1 MNYIL
6 AVFTSRT
13 HTLLYSRL
21 LKQIG
26 IPNSIVT
33 TPRHILKA
41 CGISVQLYYNYLS
54 RASLLINQH
63 SLSSFKNFYLIEKT
77 SNGIRYITL

>member
-26 IPNSIVT
+26 IPNNIVT
-33 TPRHILKA
+33 TPRNILKA

-63 SLSSFKNFYLIEKT
+63 SLNSFNTNLIIKLLYQFICT
-77 SNGIRYITL
+77 

>member
-1 MNYIL
+1 MNLIL

-26 IPNSIVT
+26 ITNSVVT
-33 TPRHILKA
+33 TPRAILKA
-41 CGISVQLYYNYLS
+41 CGISVQFYYNNLS
-54 RASLLINQH
+54 RASMIINQYK
-63 SLSSFKNFYLIEKT
+63 LNSFKNFYLIDKK
-77 SNGIRYITL
+77 NNQVIYIPL